1 MTPTIDDVI
10 RRITEDL
17 NEQIKSVVIQEKT
30 IKVIIYKYL
39 KALQLPP
46 SQHLKD
52 EPTQTLQDFA
62 ANQMNVDDMK
72 KDGSFINKVEDNEP
86 LPESKSKNILQNWQP
101 KVDWSEWDDIQYYRH
116 DGYGW
121 GRRIPGKLKQW
132 VKAIIHAWDIHGIV
146 NFGEIRKPVFE
157 EELKQSTPKIDW
169 VYKTK
174 IYWICVCWKDHS
186 KIEKTKDIEA
196 TIQLILD
203 KINSLDQ

>member
-1 MTPTIDDVI
+1 MTHTLHPEI
-10 RRITEDL
+10 
-17 NEQIKSVVIQEKT
+17 EKT
-30 IKVIIYKYL
+30 IQRLVNRIKQDVVTWKEDDVYWLIIWYL
-39 KALQLPP
+39 WPYLLPP

-157 EELKQSTPKIDW
+157 EELKKSTPKIE
-169 VYKTK
+169 
-174 IYWICVCWKDHS
+174 
-186 KIEKTKDIEA
+186 KIELTKDDDYWGDTHKKLNEVI
-196 TIQLILD
+196 D
-203 KINSLDQ
+203 YINNKD